1 MIYPLNQPSDWE
13 CSCIR
18 QRLNE
23 MNTAVGACSRHFQ
36 VYRTGGVAA
45 LGFLELRPISLGSL
59 EQDGLLQLTLLLKV
73 PGSLAADM
81 NGPPLRFAIV
91 TIRPGRP
98 LGPCS
103 ISLRL
108 LQRSRLAVAFNVC
121 LLRFGLF

>member
-1 MIYPLNQPSDWE
+1 M
-13 CSCIR
+13 
-18 QRLNE
+18 
-23 MNTAVGACSRHFQ
+23 
-36 VYRTGGVAA
+36 
-45 LGFLELRPISLGSL
+45 GFLELRRISLASL

-98 LGPCS
+98 LGPSS

-121 LLRFGLF
+121 LLRFGPF